1 MDNKLTT
8 ENVKFISFLMDS
20 VEKVKDLFDE
30 YCNGYYNLSEKMTIK
45 LMLKAYNKA
54 VIANNINV
62 ESHEDYVRKIKL
74 LNKAYGNV
82 ESTIGILTGLMADWF
97 TPKETNYVVNKY
109 LKPTLAELK
118 TAITKEKEGY
128 KIQFFQVEQLISFVT
143 GLILIFMKD

>member
-1 MDNKLTT
+1 MDNKLAV
-8 ENVKFISFLMDS
+8 ENVEFISLLMDS
-20 VEKVKDLFDE
+20 VKEVKNLFDE

-118 TAITKEKEGY
+118 AAITKEKEGY
-128 KIQFFQVEQLISFVT
+128 KI
-143 GLILIFMKD
+143 